1 MFNAGATVTGGVSGA
16 KAVIDRIG
24 GTTATGYLVLRE
36 IVGIFQSGELV
47 TDDGTPAGSA
57 TTSAAPVNYQ
67 NDSGEAEYWWE
78 DDQLNVRCRFYSM
91 RAKVTVLTP
100 GQFPDLQPFVIL
112 RPTATVNPIDYRIGS
127 SMPGYTPASGQYQIF
142 RSRCHFAPPKF
153 FTLARSAKGHRNQ
166 TQGNAPVRV
175 TP

>member
-57 TTSAAPVNYQ
+57 TTSAAPANYQ

-127 SMPGYTPASGQYQIF
+127 SMPGYTPASGQYQIL
-142 RSRCHFAPPKF
+142 SIKAPYNR
-153 FTLARSAKGHRNQ
+153 TSLDHYELALKEIPSA
-166 TQGNAPVRV
+166 
-175 TP
+175 